1 MSWLSKAV
9 GKLFGGGKGIIEQV
23 SDVADKWKPG
33 PVTQHK
39 MAVEDAGLA
48 IADQQAGDASQA
60 SARAMTFPVHE
71 SWFDSLVDGISRM
84 VRPVVTYWIVGG
96 LAGFWE
102 LPKLGDVDPVMM
114 NIVWTVITF
123 WFGSRTLFKDLPIA
137 YRLLK
142 RG

>member
-23 SDVADKWKPG
+23 SDVADKWKPS

-48 IADQQAGDASQA
+48 IVDQQAGDASQN
-60 SARAMTFPVHE
+60 SARAIVLPTHE
-71 SWFDSLVDGISRM
+71 TWFDSFVDGISRL

-96 LAGFWE
+96 LAGFWA
-102 LPKLGDVDPVMM
+102 LPKLGEVDPVMM
-114 NIVWTVITF
+114 NIVWTIITF
-123 WFGSRTLFKDLPIA
+123 WFGSRTLFKDLPTA
-137 YRLLK
+137 YRLLRK
-142 RG
+142 G